1 MSNEGTSTSPGSDR
15 EEAHCSQVSNP
26 VSSIDRNM
34 LRRCAPRSPPFHP
47 RMCAPWRHRQIGGP
61 VGDLASSTENR
72 HRTLHISLVK
82 PFEEH
87 AGFERVISRV
97 QTQVLLRA
105 GSCVAA
111 ASAERRSRSPSRARA
126 SVTAIRP
133 SAPGISTKRPSWPGA
148 PRRHGPAQALRRTMP
163 ALLRPHERPHDPFSE
178 SHARLSV
185 RTSPPSRQWDAS
197 SR

>member
-97 QTQVLLRA
+97 QTPGPPPCRV
-105 GSCVAA
+105 V
-111 ASAERRSRSPSRARA
+111 RRCCFSRASISIAFPR
-126 SVTAIRP
+126 SGLRHGDSPLRTRDFHETAVMAGGTSTTWTGP
-133 SAPGISTKRPSWPGA
+133 GSKTYNAGAAP
-148 PRRHGPAQALRRTMP
+148 PRR
-163 ALLRPHERPHDPFSE
+163 E
-178 SHARLSV
+178 
-185 RTSPPSRQWDAS
+185 AS
-197 SR
+197 